1 MAAKQVFDGEIER
14 IAEIFRILREA
25 QQPLAAMLDKVA
37 REGRLPDDTEL
48 EDEADHLR
56 REAPERQAAETALA
70 RLVAK
75 QAAAI
80 SIRKTQ
86 FDNRELP
93 TRLERAI
100 GFVSGAAM
108 LRRQRRRWES
118 RTPLTQ
124 LGELLRRAD
133 MLAGL
138 VESERDLLLSRRRES
153 ENDLVTFVDHR
164 TEIIEKLRGED
175 GEAMTAVEATRR
187 TEHCVEIFQTFVNG
201 LNTSAAA
208 CNVLLHKLGADTE
221 DLLILYQ
228 IVFNAV
234 RRHGDENLK
243 PDAFPNLASQMKRF
257 SDGMLTVHGLDR
269 RRNLADQAFAERFP
283 AEAAAEAA
291 VETHQAAGMRW
302 PPFGLK
308 PARS

>member
-14 IAEIFRILREA
+14 IAEIFTVWREA

-37 REGRLPDDTEL
+37 REGRLPDDAEL
-48 EDEADHLR
+48 EGEADRLR
-56 REAPERQAAETALA
+56 REASERRAAETALA

-80 SIRKTQ
+80 SIRKAQ
-86 FDNRELP
+86 FDSRELP

-100 GFVSGAAM
+100 GFVSRSAM
-108 LRRQRRRWES
+108 LQRQRRRWES

-291 VETHQAAGMRW
+291 VETRQAAGMRW

>member
-1 MAAKQVFDGEIER
+1 MAAKQVFDSEIER
-14 IAEIFRILREA
+14 VTGIFGAMREG
-25 QQPLAAMLDKVA
+25 QQPLAAMLDRAA
-37 REGRLPDDTEL
+37 REDVLPEEAEL
-48 EDEADHLR
+48 EGEAERLR
-56 REAPERQAAETALA
+56 REAPERRAAETALA

-93 TRLERAI
+93 TRLEKAI
-100 GFVSGAAM
+100 GVLSRSAM
-108 LRRQRRRWES
+108 LRRQQTRWKS
-118 RTPLTQ
+118 QAPLAQ

-133 MLAGL
+133 ILAGL
-138 VESERDLLLSRRRES
+138 LQGERDMLLSRRKES

-164 TEIIEKLRGED
+164 AEIIDRLRGEN
-175 GEAMTAVEATRR
+175 GEATTVVDATRR
-187 TEHCVEIFQTFVNG
+187 TEHCVDTFQAFLDG
-201 LNTSAAA
+201 LNASVGT
-208 CNVLLHKLGADTE
+208 CHVLLHKLATDTE

-228 IVFNAV
+228 VVFNAV
-234 RRHGDENLK
+234 RRHGDESLK
-243 PDAFPNLASQMKRF
+243 PDAFPNLESQTKRF
-257 SDGMLTVHGLDR
+257 SDGLLTVHGLDR

-291 VETHQAAGMRW
+291 IEARQVAGMRW
-302 PPFGLK
+302 PLFRLK

>member
-1 MAAKQVFDGEIER
+1 VAARQVFDGEIER
-14 IAEIFRILREA
+14 IAGIFRVWREA

-37 REGRLPDDTEL
+37 REDRLPDETEL
-48 EDEADHLR
+48 EGEADRLR
-56 REAPERQAAETALA
+56 HEAPERRAAETALA

-80 SIRKTQ
+80 SIRKAQ

-100 GFVSGAAM
+100 GFVSRSAM

-118 RTPLTQ
+118 RAPLTQ

-138 VESERDLLLSRRRES
+138 VEGERDLLLSRRRES

-164 TEIIEKLRGED
+164 TEIIDRLRGEN
-175 GEAMTAVEATRR
+175 GEAMTAVDATRW
-187 TEHCVEIFQTFVNG
+187 TAHCVEIFQTFVNG
-201 LNTSAAA
+201 LNTSAGT
-208 CNVLLHKLGADTE
+208 CNVLLHKLAADTE

-228 IVFNAV
+228 VVFNAV
-234 RRHGDENLK
+234 RRHGDESLK
-243 PDAFPNLASQMKRF
+243 PDAFPNLKSQMKRF
-257 SDGMLTVHGLDR
+257 SDGMLTVNGLDR

-291 VETHQAAGMRW
+291 VEARQAAGMRW
-302 PPFGLK
+302 LPFGFR